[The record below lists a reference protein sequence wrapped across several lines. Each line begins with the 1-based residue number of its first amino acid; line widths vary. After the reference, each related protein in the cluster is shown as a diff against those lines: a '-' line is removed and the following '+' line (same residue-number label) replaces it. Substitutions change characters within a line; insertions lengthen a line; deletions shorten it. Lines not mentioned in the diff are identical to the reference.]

1 VKERK
6 REMSIEKLVTAIAI
20 MHNVIQGWKKGRL
33 YQFDSTNGV
42 DQKLFLLL
50 FFLLSLGLVG
60 LGLQI
65 GWS

>member
-6 REMSIEKLVTAIAI
+6 REMTIEKLVTAIAI
-20 MHNVIQGWKKGRL
+20 VHNVIMLEKRRL
-33 YQFDSTNGV
+33 YQFDNTDGI

-50 FFLLSLGLVG
+50 FSLLSLGLVG